1 MDVYTLNQIK
11 ESRKYR
17 PITTEVIHGWDQIA
31 ELSINAVEICDK
43 GFDSVWDAQ
52 FTTFLLN
59 NFKEGFSIGRKR
71 MKTRGIES
79 RFVIELTQENIDTFD
94 LYDLG
99 EFRHLDGIR
108 GNFGIMDSRC
118 YMMYILLTDNQP
130 PAQGVFSNFK
140 PLVEKQ
146 QKLFEQLWSMGISL
160 PSRIKELEHQSDNFI
175 ITNPDE
181 IENEIIYLIEQ
192 SRKEILV
199 FSSIRVLNKV
209 FAKGNITFLA
219 RLANSIKK
227 DIRIKIL
234 VDCFD
239 EQWVRNID
247 SLNKAT
253 NKSNHIQLGF
263 ATELVGKF
271 EETIIIS
278 DNKYMFQIKSTNNGD
293 QLEGAYSEEKHRIF
307 VQEIMFEKYW
317 NEVQSLSGISTP

>member
-11 ESRKYR
+11 ESRQYY

-31 ELSINAVEICDK
+31 ELSLNAVEICER

-71 MKTRGIES
+71 MKTRGIKS
-79 RFVIELTQENIDTFD
+79 RFVIEFTQDNIDAFD

-99 EFRHLDGIR
+99 EIRHLDGIR

-160 PSRIKELEHQSDNFI
+160 PSRIKEIEHQSDNFV

-181 IENEIIYLIEQ
+181 IENEIIYLTEQ
-192 SRKEILV
+192 SRKELLV
-199 FSSIRVLNKV
+199 FSSVRVLNQIL
-209 FAKGNITFLA
+209 AKGNITFLTTLTHLLKKDVRIKFLVDYLDERWVKA
-219 RLANSIKK
+219 IDLVNKSIK
-227 DIRIKIL
+227 
-234 VDCFD
+234 
-239 EQWVRNID
+239 N
-247 SLNKAT
+247 
-253 NKSNHIQLGF
+253 NHIQLAFVKGL
-263 ATELVGKF
+263 AGKF
-271 EETIIIS
+271 EETVIIS
-278 DNKYMFQIKSTNNGD
+278 DNKYMFQIKPTKNRGR
-293 QLEGAYSEEKHRIF
+293 LEGTYSEEKHRIF

-317 NEVQSLSGISTP
+317 NEVDSLSNAPYNK